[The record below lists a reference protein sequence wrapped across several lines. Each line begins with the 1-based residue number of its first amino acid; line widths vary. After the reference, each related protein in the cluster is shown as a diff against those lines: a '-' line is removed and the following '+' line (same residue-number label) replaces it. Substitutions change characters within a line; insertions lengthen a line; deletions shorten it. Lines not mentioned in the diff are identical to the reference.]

1 MTLFKAFLLAGALA
15 LCLVA
20 GFLAGHGMAGAGYDP
35 ALRPLLVTLSRM
47 KESYVDPVD
56 QRKLVE
62 GALRG
67 MTHTLDPHS
76 TFLSAREFR
85 DLTDQTEGEFEGV
98 GITLDIRDRYPTIIT
113 SLDASP
119 AKRAG
124 LRPGDRIVEIDGHS
138 TFDWTI
144 ENAVRHLRGHADTR
158 VNLLVAREGEA
169 DKQYGVVRARIDVRT
184 VPYAFLAEPGVG
196 YVRLTQFS
204 ERSHDEMSTA
214 LDSLERQGMKSL
226 VLDLRDNPG
235 GLVDQA
241 VAIAEE
247 FVPKGQVIVS
257 TRGRSAGTSQVY
269 RSNARHVRGPYPM
282 VVLVNGGSASAA
294 EILAGA
300 LQDLDLAV
308 VVGFTSFGKGS
319 VQKVYGVDDS
329 TALKLT
335 VARYYTPSGRS
346 IHREDH
352 EKELL
357 ALEGGDSLQDARLR
371 ERPAAAA
378 RPRFKTAAGRV
389 VLGGGGIVPDVS
401 VPDTSIS
408 ELLSEVAR
416 RGVLFRFATHY
427 VAARKSALPAAFS
440 PADESAFRDS
450 VEKSVGHLPMK
461 TWNSDR
467 ERLLGLERAEIT
479 RRLGGD
485 SEGHK
490 LALRVDPAAQEGLR
504 LARHALTRSELFE
517 MALADSSVGR
527 TKPEPRLP

>member
-1 MTLFKAFLLAGALA
+1 MKIFKAFLLVGALA
-15 LCLVA
+15 LCLVV
-20 GFLAGHGMAGAGYDP
+20 GFLAGHGMGNAGLDP
-35 ALRPLLVTLSRM
+35 SLRPLLVTLARM

-85 DLTDQTEGEFEGV
+85 DLTDQTQGEFEGV
-98 GITLDIRDRYPTIIT
+98 GITLDIRDHFPTIIT

-124 LRPGDRIVEIDGHS
+124 LRAGDRIVEIEGHS

-144 ENAVRHLRGHADTR
+144 ENAVRHLRGHSDTR
-158 VNLLVAREGEA
+158 VNLTVAREGEA
-169 DKQYGVVRARIDVRT
+169 SKQYGVVRARIDVRT
-184 VPYAFLAEPGVG
+184 VPYAFLTEPGVG

-204 ERSHDEMSTA
+204 ERSHDEMSAA

-247 FVPKGQVIVS
+247 FVPRGGVIVS
-257 TRGRSAGTSQVY
+257 TRGRSTGTNQVY
-269 RSNARHVRGPYPM
+269 RSGARHVRGPYPI
-282 VVLVNGGSASAA
+282 VVMVNGGSASAA

-319 VQKVYGVDDS
+319 VQKVFGVDDS

-352 EKELL
+352 ERELL
-357 ALEGGDSLQDARLR
+357 ALEGGDSLQDARLPR
-371 ERPAAAA
+371 GGRSAAL
-378 RPRFKTAAGRV
+378 PRFKTAAGRT

-427 VAARKSALPAAFS
+427 VAGRSLSLPVLLSA
-440 PADESAFRDS
+440 ADQAAFRDS
-450 VEKSVGHLPMK
+450 VERSVGPLAMK

-467 ERLLGLERAEIT
+467 ERLLGLEEAEIT
-479 RRLGGD
+479 RRVGGD

-490 LALRVDPAAQEGLR
+490 LGLRVDPAAQEALR
-504 LARHALTRSELFE
+504 LARRARTRAELFE
-517 MALADSSVGR
+517 MAMADSSVGR
-527 TKPEPRLP
+527 VKSAPRLP